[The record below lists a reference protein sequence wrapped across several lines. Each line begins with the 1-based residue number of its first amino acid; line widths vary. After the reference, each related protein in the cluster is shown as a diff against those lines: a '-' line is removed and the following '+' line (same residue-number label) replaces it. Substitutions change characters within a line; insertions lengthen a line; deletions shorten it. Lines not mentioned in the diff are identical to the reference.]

1 MSRSAVESHKGDRYQ
16 NLVVSK
22 YLAEMVD
29 ETSEQKIIRI
39 EIESTRVL
47 EGSPIE
53 VDDFIIHDESGRI
66 TYCQC
71 KKNQTARRNWNI
83 HELGEELKKA
93 WNLFKRANDIKSID
107 FYSQDGFGDLG
118 KLAEEARIYP
128 DVPSFIQAGIDGN
141 KMMKSIYQK
150 LKKELEVQAEDAKIW
165 EFLRVLSLKTL
176 QREHLREYTSLRLKS
191 MATNSNAALDAI
203 LELVSEANAR
213 EEKNGLEAR
222 CKSSS
227 YITREDV
234 LEKFYRNGICLAPQY
249 SLEPLREELGIISSI
264 GRSCFLRE
272 IGGVRIPRP
281 EVKEILQ
288 HLDAGC
294 KTILLEGGPGSGKSC
309 VLLNLV
315 DHLEQNPESG
325 YKVVYLQTREFDGV
339 TQRLDPDFVR
349 KMARFAEHH
358 PVVVAM
364 DSLDVIAISTGDTAF
379 RYFLNVLDQLR
390 TVSKVFIVASCRS
403 FDVEYDLRL
412 RAIPWEKR
420 VSIRPWD
427 WNEDITPLFERWGWD
442 ASQVNDK
449 QKCLLTSPYMLWIY
463 HESRQQGMVPARS
476 NDIDLLADY
485 LKFSLSRKVGSASR
499 KRIEKSLHE
508 IAQKMVN
515 LHRME
520 LMEEQTDLE
529 IEDIRLLKSLHI
541 LEKSG
546 YSNLRFGHQTYLD
559 LILVKTAIQQ
569 GKTLSAYVG
578 ELPPVPFVRPIIR
591 TYFFYLRSHHPEQF
605 RRELRGML
613 ESRHTA
619 FHLKRLMVSS
629 FAEVHPEPNDQEL
642 VRYLFRSQNDLFF
655 LFFRNIKQ
663 YEWFQF
669 LKGDWFDEICQ
680 SHDERWLGWLVH
692 QAGEFYESHP
702 KEITDFWLNVLEF
715 PWSDNE
721 NLKKDILHS
730 LERHDTVYFNESFT
744 LLEKILKC
752 NWQNNYESFGI
763 GKILMKIPKREEKIE
778 KYDDLLFSWIANE
791 CDQHLPECL
800 ETLQK
805 NLRCSSMYFSG
816 NQSFLVNN
824 LRSSSYLLGKCLDYI
839 IQWVDYLYDS
849 GENSDGLLDYCLS
862 EYGDLALLTREKNF
876 SLLVMMVREACME
889 QSSQGKEWWTGKLP
903 YLMENVGKNPALMF
917 IVISSLL
924 QNPGKYLSESKQLI
938 EHCIFQEQFYF
949 IYELGQLLKQI
960 SLYLDEVEL
969 HSLIDPLFDIYQN
982 SDDQWKKERALTY
995 LNVIP
1000 EPWKTPRIIVFI
1012 DGAKREGFSPH
1023 VYSPANED
1031 RVTGG
1036 RILAAVSTER
1046 FLCFS
1051 EKGVL
1056 RILKHFHEIGYQTY
1070 PLDHESPN
1078 IQYELRNAISMAPL
1092 QFDYLWKNN
1101 WMELDNHIRDAVL
1114 GGLSDHLRYLY
1125 GNTRADKWEARE
1137 KPDAQEIADEIL
1149 SLVRGMGIFSD
1160 RVVASALEACS
1171 FIVFENKNLYLE
1183 IIHHLKK
1190 FVNYIDKNVE
1200 GREGIHT
1207 GSVLNSPIGS
1217 AIQAAIVLVEKKRGR
1232 ELFPEHVQLL
1242 RDFAVTKNLSIKAF
1256 YIERMLPLLNYD
1268 REIAWELFNGLV
1280 TDNSLYGTNGVY
1292 HFLYYSYHQEIHLVT
1307 PHLKI
1312 MQASQDDTI
1321 GKNWGQLVA
1330 LCYLGNQITRE
1341 VFEEEMLSTGTE
1353 VSWEGALQVYLSN
1366 LKDNH
1371 DGESKNTIG
1380 KCLKGIQFILN
1391 SKPDILNGKINFL
1404 RLFNSSEFQDHI
1416 LIRVVKNILERKP
1429 SIFIKT
1435 YSFFSW
1441 MAKAASKHIDEIME
1455 IMEVLSVNTVAEDWQ
1470 YFHDQHLFVVITE
1483 LFKEGENREI
1493 TDQGQFLHRTLAMIE
1508 RLQKNSVNFDSW
1520 YDSVERV

>member
-176 QREHLREYTSLRLKS
+176 QREHLRECTSLRLKS

-485 LKFSLSRKVGSASR
+485 LKFSLSRKVGSAPR

-569 GKTLSAYVG
+569 GKTLSAYAG

-702 KEITDFWLNVLEF
+702 KEITVFWLSVLEL
-715 PWSDNE
+715 PWPDNE
-721 NLKKDILHS
+721 NLKKDIVYS
-730 LERHDTVYFNESFT
+730 LERHDIANINETFA
-744 LLEKILKC
+744 LLEKVLRH
-752 NWQNNYESFGI
+752 NYHENDMSFSI
-763 GKILMKIPKREEKIE
+763 GLILMKIPKKATKE
-778 KYDDLLFSWIANE
+778 YDDFLFSWIANG
-791 CDQHLPECL
+791 CDQEFPDCL

-805 NLRCSSMYFSG
+805 NLKCSVKHFSE
-816 NQSFLVNN
+816 NYDFLENSIK
-824 LRSSSYLLGKCLDYI
+824 SSSYLLGKFLDYI
-839 IQWVDYLYDS
+839 IKWVDHLYESGKDEKRSLDFYLSRYS
-849 GENSDGLLDYCLS
+849 NFPLMAS
-862 EYGDLALLTREKNF
+862 EKEF
-876 SLLVMMVREACME
+876 SFLITLVKKTCME
-889 QSSQGKEWWTGKLP
+889 QSAQGKNWWTEKLP
-903 YLMENVGKNPALMF
+903 YLMQEVVENPPLMF
-917 IVISSLL
+917 IVVSSLL
-924 QNPGKYLSESKQLI
+924 QNPAKYLSESKQLVKNFI
-938 EHCIFQEQFYF
+938 GQEHFFF
-949 IYELGQLLKQI
+949 IHESCQLLKQI
-960 SLYLDEVEL
+960 SPYLDEEEL
-969 HSLIDPLFDIYQN
+969 HSIVNPLLDTYRN
-982 SDDQWKKERALTY
+982 SDDYRKKEKVLTY

-1000 EPWKTPRIIVFI
+1000 QPWKTSKIIDFI
-1012 DGAKREGFSPH
+1012 DMANCEGFSAGF
-1023 VYSPANED
+1023 YFPAD
-1031 RVTGG
+1031 RN
-1036 RILAAVSTER
+1036 IEPASFIPPAISSEQ

-1051 EKGVL
+1051 KEETLRVL
-1056 RILKHFHEIGYQTY
+1056 KYFQEIGYKTHF
-1070 PLDHESPN
+1070 LDMVDSD
-1078 IQYELRNAISMAPL
+1078 IGYQLQKAISAAPT
-1092 QFDYLWKNN
+1092 QFDYLWKKN
-1101 WMELDNHIRDAVL
+1101 WMEVDNQIHDAVL
-1114 GGLSDHLRYLY
+1114 GGLSNHLHYLY
-1125 GNTRADKWEARE
+1125 GNTKADKWEARE
-1137 KPDAQEIADEIL
+1137 KPEAQEIANEIL
-1149 SLVRGMGIFSD
+1149 SLIRKTEDFSN
-1160 RVVASALEACS
+1160 RTIASALEACS
-1171 FIVFENKNLYLE
+1171 FIIFEDRALYQE
-1183 IIHHLKK
+1183 IIHHLRR
-1190 FVNYIDKNVE
+1190 FNYHADEELEEKEEID
-1200 GREGIHT
+1200 T
-1207 GSVLNSPIGS
+1207 GDVLNSSIGS

-1232 ELFPEHVQLL
+1232 ELSPEHVQLL

-1483 LFKEGENREI
+1483 LFEEGENREI